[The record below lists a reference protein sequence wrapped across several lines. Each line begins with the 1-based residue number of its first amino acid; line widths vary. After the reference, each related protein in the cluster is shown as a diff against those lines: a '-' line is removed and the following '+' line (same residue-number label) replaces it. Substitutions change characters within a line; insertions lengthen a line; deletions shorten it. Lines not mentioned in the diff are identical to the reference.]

1 MSDLQSFRSEFVIV
15 ISILSYNVGRLVG
28 ICVECACFRKSLGV
42 DISTLRWSMFERR
55 RVLRNHEETKYL
67 DINLEVLDNL
77 EAAELNASET
87 ILAVAAG
94 LYVGV
99 LIGAAIAT

>member
-1 MSDLQSFRSEFVIV
+1 ML
-15 ISILSYNVGRLVG
+15 
-28 ICVECACFRKSLGV
+28 K
-42 DISTLRWSMFERR
+42 
-55 RVLRNHEETKYL
+55 NHEEMKYL
-67 DINLEVLDNL
+67 DMNLEVLDNL
-77 EAAELNASET
+77 EAPEFDASQT